1 MVLLFS
7 REYYQ
12 YPLAA
17 QYIAVQ
23 RSKNYQVKKNNSDN
37 SVLVKLSTAAI

>member
-1 MVLLFS
+1 MALLFS

-17 QYIAVQ
+17 QSIAVQ
-23 RSKNYQVKKNNSDN
+23 HSEKYQVKKNNSDN
-37 SVLVKLSTAAI
+37 TLF